1 MNQVCRKFCL
11 LLLAPAV
18 VALSGCENE
27 PPPRSVNEMMENPIL
42 LEATIVRCAENR
54 AESRY
59 DPECVNAREAIKI
72 IEVREESARRAELE
86 AMSARKREALRRT
99 QAAAAEARRRAEA
112 ERRQREEAEY
122 MAQFGESPITPA
134 DRQVVTQSPGGNAP
148 VAIIPEAPEPRQ
160 SQTITSPYDAPSSRN
175 APVSEAATER
185 PASSASAPV
194 AETPPPAEA
203 APPVEAREPETT
215 DLEAIR
221 EELRRRSEDGS

>member
-134 DRQVVTQSPGGNAP
+134 DRQVTTHGAGSNAP
-148 VAIIPEAPEPRQ
+148 VAVIPEAPKTEQ
-160 SQTITSPYDAPSSRN
+160 SQPIASPYDTAPQGNRPVAEGTPERAAPLSTT
-175 APVSEAATER
+175 PVS
-185 PASSASAPV
+185 
-194 AETPPPAEA
+194 ETPPPAEA
-203 APPVEAREPETT
+203 NQPDTT